1 MSDVAAISSAMAE
14 YAHLV
19 DDGQVEEWADLFL
32 EEGELDVGGRVMHGR
47 AAMVAYLRAEGS
59 FGDTTH
65 VVSAPNIRVTGDEAV
80 AFADVLV
87 VKHDGQVLGVAR
99 VQDKWVRCADRWRLR
114 ARRVIPKS

>member
-47 AAMVAYLRAEGS
+47 AAIGRLPARGGILRGHDPRRVRAEHPSYRRRGRGVRRRS
-59 FGDTTH
+59 
-65 VVSAPNIRVTGDEAV
+65 RREA
-80 AFADVLV
+80 
-87 VKHDGQVLGVAR
+87 
-99 VQDKWVRCADRWRLR
+99 
-114 ARRVIPKS
+114 